1 MNESEEQDTY
11 VSQLREVFQSC
22 DIKNKGFLNREEL
35 ILLCHKLQLTEKT
48 NIFVYQLL
56 GDDPNAKVGFDEFKE
71 GFVSLLTESVGLADA
86 AENDNDEETGS
97 QHLSD
102 REVSPKFVLGTKKYG
117 RRSRPVFNEDG
128 GTPDYSDSELLCVP
142 IDGTPS
148 LLRRSSLTKN
158 SVTDVDNKMECSYE
172 SPIKYG
178 SNGNLP
184 MVTVSSDQQVLETF
198 ESETNPHL
206 DVPMESDSN
215 LETNPE
221 EYLQGIW
228 KKLGVGKD
236 GYLNLEE
243 LARVC
248 ERIGMEMSDEVVTQL
263 FEKLDCD
270 QDGKVSF
277 EEFLQGLFQ
286 HGGPQT
292 TELNEI
298 QITDSPLHKNKF
310 YKEDSQEDHQ
320 MAVVTSESGIFSS
333 IDPENT
339 GYADSSTIVELWDNL
354 GLSGGIRVL
363 KDLGFNANMKIN
375 LQNLTSMLEDELMS
389 ASNSTLYKFA
399 MLTYQNELRH
409 VKVNYDQAAAERE
422 KLRMGIAEANG
433 RAALLAQEVDDH
445 HAKLEKS
452 SQNKLMYLEKKYQ
465 DQMKEL
471 QDELQR
477 ERDILAG
484 QTNRIK
490 QQFQREINV
499 IREEEGKLRNRLT
512 VLEQENSR
520 LEQEVMLATEK
531 CMEAERLKDAQQREL
546 ETVTELK
553 QRVAELE
560 SGRGL
565 LREQHYQSL
574 LQELESYKNQN
585 KELQDQIDEL
595 TLEVESLRQ
604 QLANSSRPQG
614 KRHRITGSWLSDYTK
629 DNNSLKRR
637 GSGSSSED
645 NSDDD
650 SPIVGKVRRRI
661 LMLPRE
667 DQNRVP
673 FEVEKLKEHHKEEL
687 DRLRID
693 YEKVVKDIET
703 SYKNRVTELE
713 SQLES
718 QFLWQPE
725 VDRDQV
731 DSQETIQAESQDT
744 NKNEETSRILQLQD
758 EVNQLKEKLSREI
771 KERDNLISQNEQ
783 SLIQLKDEMEILLKQ
798 ADEKLQ
804 EQLRVNHVLQNT
816 LHQEKREMENNLR
829 EEQEK
834 LKRLM
839 EEELEKRVK
848 EAKKQALLKAKEE
861 VKKEL
866 QQLTQNHHGDDITN
880 QMSKDLRSIIQTS
893 RQNRL
898 CGEEES
904 YDSYLQQEVEE
915 LLTRTLR
922 IVEAR
927 LESNHLQEQE
937 KLKQQWEEEMNQ
949 LTCMVGKRCSIY
961 PTGQQ
966 QIMERLEMELQHK
979 EELQMV
985 CGDSVAVPQAME
997 VANQDRRFIEGSL
1010 PGEFSTTQR
1019 AANVG
1024 R

>member
-22 DIKNKGFLNREEL
+22 DIKNKGFLNRDEL

-56 GDDPNAKVGFDEFKE
+56 GDDPNAKVGFDDFKE
-71 GFVSLLTESVGLADA
+71 GFVSLLTESVGIVDDA
-86 AENDNDEETGS
+86 EEENDDDTGN

-117 RRSRPVFNEDG
+117 RRSRPVFNSDENV
-128 GTPDYSDSELLCVP
+128 TPDYSDSELLCVP
-142 IDGTPS
+142 LDGTPS

-158 SVTDVDNKMECSYE
+158 SDNDNKMECSYE

-178 SNGNLP
+178 SDSSLP

-198 ESETNPHL
+198 ESEINSHL

-286 HGGPQT
+286 HGGPQS
-292 TELNEI
+292 TELSEI
-298 QITDSPLHKNKF
+298 QITDSPIRKNKF
-310 YKEDSQEDHQ
+310 YKEDSQEDPQ
-320 MAVVTSESGIFSS
+320 MAVVTSESGIFST

-339 GYADSSTIVELWDNL
+339 GYADSSIIVELWDNL

-363 KDLGFNANMKIN
+363 KDLGFNPNMKIN
-375 LQNLTSMLEDELMS
+375 LQNLTSLLEDELMS

-399 MLTYQNELRH
+399 ILTYQNELRH
-409 VKVNYDQAAAERE
+409 VKLNYDQAAAERE

-531 CMEAERLKDAQQREL
+531 CMETERLKEAQQREL
-546 ETVTELK
+546 ESVTEMK
-553 QRVAELE
+553 QRLAELE
-560 SGRGL
+560 SGCGL

-574 LQELESYKNQN
+574 LQELESYKKQN

-650 SPIVGKVRRRI
+650 SPIVGKVRRR
-661 LMLPRE
+661 LLLPRE

-693 YEKVVKDIET
+693 YEKAVKDIET

-731 DSQETIQAESQDT
+731 DSQETIQAESQET

-804 EQLRVNHVLQNT
+804 EQLQVNHMLQNS
-816 LHQEKREMENNLR
+816 LHQQKREMEKSMK

-834 LKRLM
+834 SKKLM
-839 EEELEKRVK
+839 EEELEKRLK
-848 EAKKQALLKAKEE
+848 EARSQALSKAKEDI
-861 VKKEL
+861 KKEL
-866 QQLTQNHHGDDITN
+866 QQITLNHRGDDITT
-880 QMSKDLRSIIQTS
+880 QMSKDLRTIIQTN
-893 RQNRL
+893 RQNRI
-898 CGEEES
+898 CGEDENC
-904 YDSYLQQEVEE
+904 DSYLQQEVEE
-915 LLTRTLR
+915 LLTRTLK

-949 LTCMVGKRCSIY
+949 LT
-961 PTGQQ
+961 
-966 QIMERLEMELQHK
+966 
-979 EELQMV
+979 
-985 CGDSVAVPQAME
+985 
-997 VANQDRRFIEGSL
+997 NQDRHFIEGPL
-1010 PGEFSTTQR
+1010 PGEFSTS
-1019 AANVG
+1019 
-1024 R
+1024 